1 MKKILFVLALAGLGT
16 SSAMAQ
22 EAEIPTSKYSVVTNS
37 FWDNWF
43 AGGGLSLEAAYT
55 SQESGEIGRATGRE

>member
-43 AGGGLSLEAAYT
+43 VGGGLSLEAAYT
-55 SQESGEIGRATGRE
+55 S